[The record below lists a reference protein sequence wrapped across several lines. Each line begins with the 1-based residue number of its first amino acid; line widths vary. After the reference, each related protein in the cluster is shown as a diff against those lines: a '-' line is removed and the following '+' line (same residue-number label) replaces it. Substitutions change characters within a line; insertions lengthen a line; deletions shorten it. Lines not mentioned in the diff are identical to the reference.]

1 MSCSNSALSGGSVGA
16 DLETMRNRFATLTV
30 GRPVLNISVMPQS
43 CSEVRPAS
51 VSAAGLSCRN
61 LQVSISWHH
70 HTKSAR
76 LIASTTG
83 LQTCGSVWACP
94 CCGARISETRRDEMN
109 ELLSW
114 ARAYGYK
121 VMMLTLTARHGRD
134 DDLSDLLDRMKD
146 AKKRWARHRS
156 YRRIKIRMI
165 VWECDC
171 YGGDRR
177 RCARLASPFPCD
189 RHHGW

>member
-1 MSCSNSALSGGSVGA
+1 
-16 DLETMRNRFATLTV
+16 
-30 GRPVLNISVMPQS
+30 
-43 CSEVRPAS
+43 
-51 VSAAGLSCRN
+51 
-61 LQVSISWHH
+61 
-70 HTKSAR
+70 
-76 LIASTTG
+76 
-83 LQTCGSVWACP
+83 
-94 CCGARISETRRDEMN
+94 MN

-146 AKKRWARHRS
+146 AKKRWATSVISPDQDPYDR
-156 YRRIKIRMI
+156 
-165 VWECDC
+165 ECDC

>member
-1 MSCSNSALSGGSVGA
+1 MSCSNSVCLAAPWGPTLK
-16 DLETMRNRFATLTV
+16 LMRNRFATLTV

-76 LIASTTG
+76 LIASTTRACKRAV
-83 LQTCGSVWACP
+83 LCGPRP

-121 VMMLTLTARHGRD
+121 VMML
-134 DDLSDLLDRMKD
+134 
-146 AKKRWARHRS
+146 RS
-156 YRRIKIRMI
+156 PRGMVAMMI
-165 VWECDC
+165 
-171 YGGDRR
+171 
-177 RCARLASPFPCD
+177 FPIC
-189 RHHGW
+189 